1 MELQN
6 YSEVSYLNGIVS
18 LKLGNTTYK
27 LKFIQE
33 CETEDGEEPQ
43 FWQITLE
50 GSNNMGVQMTP
61 SQLPWSMAGNIEF
74 RPLGLLRRP
83 GIESWLVMDFA
94 EAVIVGVGICL
105 QLLAIED
112 DFPDWLAK
120 VLLIIDALTDD
131 FAGNTVPC
139 SWLVR
144 SSLIISSLKIG
155 VN

>member
-6 YSEVSYLNGIVS
+6 YSEVSYLNGTVS
-18 LKLGNTTYK
+18 LKLRNTTYK

-33 CETEDGEEPQ
+33 SET
-43 FWQITLE
+43 E

-61 SQLPWSMAGNIEF
+61 SQLPWSMAGNIEI

-83 GIESWLVMDFA
+83 GIESWLVMDFD
-94 EAVIVGVGICL
+94 EAVIVGVGLCL
-105 QLLAIED
+105 QLLSIED

-120 VLLIIDALTDD
+120 VLLITDD

-139 SWLVR
+139 SWF
-144 SSLIISSLKIG
+144 SEE
-155 VN
+155 